1 MENGV
6 NNTNTKDSEHQVLT
20 FFLGD
25 EIYGLDILRA
35 QEIKGW
41 ERTTLIPNTPS
52 FVKGVINLRGAIVPV
67 IDLRERFGISKISYD
82 ETTVVIIVKTLV
94 GESDQHEK
102 IMGWVVDGVSDVH
115 AIDIAQLQPAPSS
128 GHNGLNGDFI
138 RGLSTI
144 DEKMVI
150 VLNID
155 KLIEVGVLGL
165 LK

>member
-1 MENGV
+1 MENIAENV
-6 NNTNTKDSEHQVLT
+6 NADERNHQILT
-20 FFLGD
+20 FLLGD

-41 ERTTLIPNTPS
+41 ERTTLIPNTPP

-67 IDLRERFGISKISYD
+67 IDLRERFGMSSVSYD
-82 ETTVVIIVKTLV
+82 ETTVVIIVRTFT
-94 GESDQHEK
+94 GENEQTEK

-115 AIDIAQLQPAPSS
+115 SIDTTQLQAAPAS
-128 GHNGLNGDFI
+128 GHNELSGDFVK
-138 RGLSTI
+138 GLATI